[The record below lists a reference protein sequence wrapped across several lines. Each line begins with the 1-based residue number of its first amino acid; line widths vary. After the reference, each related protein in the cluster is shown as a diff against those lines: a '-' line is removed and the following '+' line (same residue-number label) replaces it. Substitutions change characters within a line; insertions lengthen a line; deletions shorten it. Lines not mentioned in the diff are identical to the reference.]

1 MGYQRRIRLFRPIDG
16 TYFKPPQACQNQV
29 IGWIHNGATKDTI
42 GHMKVKQLASP
53 NYDERQGSPVDIL
66 LLHYTGMPTGE
77 AAVARLRDPQSR
89 VSAHYVIEEDGSVLQ
104 LVDEEC
110 RAWHAGM
117 SYWTGET
124 NINARSI
131 GIELV
136 NPGHEF
142 GYRDFPQG
150 QIETLIELGLG
161 IVNRHGIPALRV
173 LGHSDVAPERKTDPG
188 EKFPWNRLGSR
199 GLGVS
204 PRIAAV
210 AKPDE
215 KWNETA
221 DRPEIVARV
230 QEKLAVIGYNCPIT
244 RRYDGHTSHVVVAFQ
259 RHFQP
264 SDKDWSIETGGS
276 VVTPE
281 TDLLLSAVVD
291 LVNAG

>member
-1 MGYQRRIRLFRPIDG
+1 
-16 TYFKPPQACQNQV
+16 
-29 IGWIHNGATKDTI
+29 
-42 GHMKVKQLASP
+42 MKVKQLASP